1 MTQGHQMEIPASS
14 PALGTVKAL
23 LVAVDEMVEEA
34 QALVIIET

>member
-1 MTQGHQMEIPASS
+1 MEIPASS

-23 LVAVDEMVEEA
+23 LVAVDDMVEEA

>member
-1 MTQGHQMEIPASS
+1 MEIPASS

-34 QALVIIET
+34 IIET